1 MKVHSS
7 IIVVVGVLLFDS
19 NPIGGFLPSPFNV
32 ARLNQRINSIISAP
46 DKLKELK
53 YSLAKS
59 IRSSKIESRL
69 KKLRLYYFNKY
80 SIKASLR
87 STITLSS
94 TSTSIIT
101 TALYCARFQNNG
113 VTGSCRRRK
122 QLPINADL
130 VSDEIE
136 QMPLSVVQPTAV
148 LNR

>member
-59 IRSSKIESRL
+59 IRSSKIDSRL

-136 QMPLSVVQPTAV
+136 QMSSSVVQPTAV

>member
-59 IRSSKIESRL
+59 IRSSKIDSRL

-136 QMPLSVVQPTAV
+136 QMPSSVVQPTAV

>member
-59 IRSSKIESRL
+59 I
-69 KKLRLYYFNKY
+69 
-80 SIKASLR
+80 
-87 STITLSS
+87 
-94 TSTSIIT
+94 IT

-136 QMPLSVVQPTAV
+136 QMSSSVVQPTAV

>member
-1 MKVHSS
+1 MSEMKLHST

-19 NPIGGFLPSPFNV
+19 NPIGGFLPSALNV
-32 ARLNQRINSIISAP
+32 ARLNQRNNSIISAP

-59 IRSSKIESRL
+59 IRPPKIDSRL
-69 KKLRLYYFNKY
+69 KKLRLYYFKKF

-122 QLPINADL
+122 QLKNDDL
-130 VSDEIE
+130 NSEKNE
-136 QMPLSVVQPTAV
+136 QMSIQSTTV